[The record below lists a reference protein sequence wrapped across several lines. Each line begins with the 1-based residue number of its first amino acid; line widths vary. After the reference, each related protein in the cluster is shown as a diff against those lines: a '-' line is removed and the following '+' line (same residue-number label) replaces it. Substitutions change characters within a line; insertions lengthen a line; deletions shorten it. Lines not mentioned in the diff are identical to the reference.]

1 MIPYLVEAFTT
12 GGPLQAGA
20 GNMAKSTAKRK
31 LVGILTVLGL
41 LVPGLLVALTLAP
54 RLQAEIG
61 PNPHASLKVVK
72 TFDGTGHGTPGQTF
86 VNTIN
91 GFTPGDDTSTDGVV
105 SSQDTVGY
113 EVSLRVEAGPAPRW
127 PSRSPLIRG
136 WSGRPIELASALT
149 CPASR
154 APSTPPM
161 TSASSWS
168 PRGQRPRSPGR

>member
-1 MIPYLVEAFTT
+1 
-12 GGPLQAGA
+12 
-20 GNMAKSTAKRK
+20 MAKSTAKRK

-54 RLQAEIG
+54 PAQAEIG

-86 VNTIN
+86 VNTFN

-113 EVSLRVEAGPAPRW
+113 EVSLRVEAGPARTVAVK
-127 PSRSPLIRG
+127 I
-136 WSGRPIELASALT
+136 AT
-149 CPASR
+149 D
-154 APSTPPM
+154 
-161 TSASSWS
+161 
-168 PRGQRPRSPGR
+168 PGLEWKT